1 MNVGA
6 PEAVHAQKE
15 RAEYAE
21 HACVQFASCI
31 ILKSIQSQAGYLAHD
46 LNKKQNNK

>member
-1 MNVGA
+1 MDVVA

-15 RAEYAE
+15 RAVAE

-31 ILKSIQSQAGYLAHD
+31 IFKSIQSQVT
-46 LNKKQNNK
+46 